1 MPILT
6 EVSIKSIALRLRPV
20 LLNLIVGDLNEW
32 DPVFSNGHG
41 LGDGKTLVVSMKPT
55 NGDMV
60 NISPEDNMR
69 MLAVV
74 RQALL
79 GSDVK
84 LISIKVVKKQE
95 KDGFFI
101 VIGLEQI

>member
-1 MPILT
+1 
-6 EVSIKSIALRLRPV
+6 
-20 LLNLIVGDLNEW
+20 
-32 DPVFSNGHG
+32 
-41 LGDGKTLVVSMKPT
+41 MKPT